1 MALIL
6 ASLLGS
12 VNAYSQTV
20 SHGLWEKA
28 DGALVSML
36 CPKEYGEVTRLPK
49 GCINGLSGGGVL
61 FTPKAYSQNNADLEK
76 ASVLIKGL
84 KLNVSNLRTKIDN
97 LVEQHKIEIEAITRK
112 SVDELESV
120 VAASR
125 KETKS
130 AWFYGMLGGAVF
142 GFILCVLT

>member
-1 MALIL
+1 M
-6 ASLLGS
+6 
-12 VNAYSQTV
+12 
-20 SHGLWEKA
+20 
-28 DGALVSML
+28 
-36 CPKEYGEVTRLPK
+36 
-49 GCINGLSGGGVL
+49 L

-97 LVEQHKIEIEAITRK
+97 LVEQHKIEIETITRK